1 MHVRHAVASLMFV
14 AGTSVCHAQ
23 DGNKPA
29 AQQFRAWMAV
39 FNGGDRD
46 SLVAFLKQDFP
57 SRAEAAGREVALRD
71 MTGGFDLRRI
81 QESTPTEVVALVQ
94 ERLSDQFAQVT
105 MDVEPAV
112 THHITNLK
120 LMAVPRPPGF
130 ALPHMSATELTTA
143 LRRKLD
149 QDVAADGFAG
159 AVLVAAAGTPMFEQ
173 AYGLADREHKTP
185 NTLDTRFRMG
195 SMNKMFT
202 ATAIMQLVQA
212 GKVGLSDPLGKYLP
226 DYPNKDVATKVTI
239 AQLLTHT
246 GGTGD
251 IFGPEFDARRLQL
264 RTLQDYITL
273 YGNRAPEFKPGSKW
287 EYSNYGFILLGR
299 VIETVS
305 GESYYDY
312 VRDHIF
318 RPAGMMSTGSEPE
331 DQHPENLN
339 VGYTTMGDSG
349 LRPNTETLPYRGTS
363 AGGGYTT
370 VGDLFRFAEA
380 LQHGTVLNAHYVKL
394 MTTGKVD
401 AGMGRYAYGFGDR
414 TMNGTRCY
422 GHSGGAPGM
431 NGDLDV
437 CPGPGYVVA
446 VLSNMDPPA
455 ASRISDFVTNRLPA
469 R

>member
-159 AVLVAAAGTPMFEQ
+159 AVLVAAAGTPVFEQ

-239 AQLLTHT
+239 AAAV
-246 GGTGD
+246 
-251 IFGPEFDARRLQL
+251 DAHRRHG
-264 RTLQDYITL
+264 RHSS
-273 YGNRAPEFKPGSKW
+273 APS
-287 EYSNYGFILLGR
+287 S
-299 VIETVS
+299 T
-305 GESYYDY
+305 
-312 VRDHIF
+312 
-318 RPAGMMSTGSEPE
+318 PAGSNCGRCRTTSRSTATVPPSSSPGASGSTATTGSFC
-331 DQHPENLN
+331 
-339 VGYTTMGDSG
+339 
-349 LRPNTETLPYRGTS
+349 S
-363 AGGGYTT
+363 A
-370 VGDLFRFAEA
+370 E
-380 LQHGTVLNAHYVKL
+380 
-394 MTTGKVD
+394 
-401 AGMGRYAYGFGDR
+401 
-414 TMNGTRCY
+414 
-422 GHSGGAPGM
+422 
-431 NGDLDV
+431 
-437 CPGPGYVVA
+437 
-446 VLSNMDPPA
+446 
-455 ASRISDFVTNRLPA
+455 
-469 R
+469 